1 MHSGPNIVE
10 LHLILQSMNRG
21 YSGTILD
28 ELGLMG
34 RNAYFRHCSYMEGVF
49 HDVCLSYFFMMVD
62 ICGNSDIVIGFDGR
76 WNARRHATQCTVGFL
91 VLDGPKILIGK
102 FILVLSCQR
111 SKEKEKK
118 ENEFFSYVELPSC
131 KMEGYLLQKGLKYL
145 NENGV
150 NIFSFC
156 HDQDSCAAKIVRQEY
171 GNEVEETLDINHFL
185 ISQKKRIDKWRTE
198 SPDLKILIRCF
209 LFSKHFSKRMT
220 NWIRFSLNESEGDSE
235 VCLNLIKSFVFH
247 AEANLRSVL
256 TRNAKEFL
264 LGKIIDFWEENSKKL
279 IQQFRTNLNESFN
292 AMIAR
297 RIPKI
302 KYFRKYYYLR
312 INVTWLWWNEN
323 RNIHNIIS
331 LYRNSNTERV
341 KEQYQIKLNQFGL
354 ESKRF
359 TTNKR
364 NLGMWKYKTRK
375 D

>member
-1 MHSGPNIVE
+1 
-10 LHLILQSMNRG
+10 
-21 YSGTILD
+21 
-28 ELGLMG
+28 
-34 RNAYFRHCSYMEGVF
+34 
-49 HDVCLSYFFMMVD
+49 
-62 ICGNSDIVIGFDGR
+62 
-76 WNARRHATQCTVGFL
+76 
-91 VLDGPKILIGK
+91 
-102 FILVLSCQR
+102 
-111 SKEKEKK
+111 
-118 ENEFFSYVELPSC
+118 
-131 KMEGYLLQKGLKYL
+131 
-145 NENGV
+145 
-150 NIFSFC
+150 
-156 HDQDSCAAKIVRQEY
+156 
-171 GNEVEETLDINHFL
+171 
-185 ISQKKRIDKWRTE
+185 
-198 SPDLKILIRCF
+198 
-209 LFSKHFSKRMT
+209 MT

-235 VCLNLIKSFVFH
+235 VCLNLIESFVFH